1 MSDKVKKET
10 SQAERDAILK
20 ELDDGKSSSS
30 DVSDEDLAIDLA
42 KL

>member
-1 MSDKVKKET
+1 MSDKKKQET

-30 DVSDEDLAIDLA
+30 DDNDDDLGIDLA